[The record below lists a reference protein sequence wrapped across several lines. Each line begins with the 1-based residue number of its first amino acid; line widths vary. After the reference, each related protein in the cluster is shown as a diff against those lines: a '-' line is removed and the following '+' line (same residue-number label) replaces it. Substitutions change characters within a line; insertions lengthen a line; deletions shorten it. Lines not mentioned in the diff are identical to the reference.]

1 MQYNRSGNDIVLRL
15 DPGEEITSCVLAAA
29 KKENVTCASVTAIG
43 ATNDFTVGVF
53 DLNKKSY
60 DLFRHNDGNYE
71 IASLSGNLSALNG
84 EPYQHLHMVCAGGDG
99 RVAAGHLISAVIS
112 LTAEIMIH
120 VIDMKAERV
129 KNPEIGFNQLII

>member
-15 DPGEEITSCVLAAA
+15 DPGEEITACVLDLA
-29 KKENVTCASVTAIG
+29 KKENITCAEVSAIG

-53 DLNKKSY
+53 NLNKKSY

-71 IASLSGNLSALNG
+71 IASLTGSFSTMNG

-99 RVAAGHLISAVIS
+99 TVAAGHLISAVIS
-112 LTAEIMIH
+112 LTAEIMIR

-129 KNPEIGFNQLII
+129 KNPEIGINQLIV